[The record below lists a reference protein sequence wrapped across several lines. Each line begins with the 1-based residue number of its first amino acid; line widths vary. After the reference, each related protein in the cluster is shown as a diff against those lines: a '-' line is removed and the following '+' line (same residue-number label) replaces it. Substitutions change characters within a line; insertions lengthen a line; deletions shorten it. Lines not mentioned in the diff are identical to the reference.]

1 MFSSCGT
8 PERRLKTIFDAQP
21 INASNSSSTGNA
33 NLLRR
38 EPFFAATGPPKTLLA
53 LPLFVQGRFSGLLF
67 LSGKVSNAHPSTS
80 QVGLLATFAAII
92 LESNQA
98 YATLES
104 AVEMRTQQLQHALH
118 SRSTFISGVSH
129 EIRTPLFAIAGLCS
143 VMEASSDLTDTQRE
157 NLNVIRQSSD
167 DLFVSSLPPPDLS
180 FNADITVSY
189 LQSRQRIVTAV
200 LDWSKLDARS
210 ITPESIPFD
219 LRNVVE
225 QALETVTHIARSKNI
240 RLLLENPVSTDPRMP
255 LLGDPHRY
263 RQCLLNLL
271 SNAISEFATR
281 ADLCSA
287 LTRLSEFTKS
297 TDHPSTVSVSWT
309 WQDHTDKIEITC
321 AVKDEG
327 IGMSFSDRV
336 A

>member
-1 MFSSCGT
+1 MQSVKEERAVNSETSTTALSEGFMSHDVASASSEEININGKEF
-8 PERRLKTIFDAQP
+8 PQKQKLGLESILRSFLILASERDSDGLIRRVLQVLLQVTCTSYACFAIQDPANGSLKLKGYGSYENLQTCDIPMAEAKEIAPTVLLSHCSITKKVCVVQTRSVWEEADVILHEQP
-21 INASNSSSTGNA
+21 INASNVSTSANA

-143 VMEASSDLTDTQRE
+143 VMEASTDLTDTQRE

-167 DLFVSSLPPPDLS
+167 DL
-180 FNADITVSY
+180 
-189 LQSRQRIVTAV
+189 
-200 LDWSKLDARS
+200 
-210 ITPESIPFD
+210 
-219 LRNVVE
+219 
-225 QALETVTHIARSKNI
+225 
-240 RLLLENPVSTDPRMP
+240 
-255 LLGDPHRY
+255 
-263 RQCLLNLL
+263 
-271 SNAISEFATR
+271 
-281 ADLCSA
+281 
-287 LTRLSEFTKS
+287 
-297 TDHPSTVSVSWT
+297 SVS
-309 WQDHTDKIEITC
+309 
-321 AVKDEG
+321 
-327 IGMSFSDRV
+327 
-336 A
+336 